1 MKMMKRSIAAIVF
14 TSLAAAASA
23 FASPET
29 KKVVAGP
36 QYARNGLHKMLFGK
50 DYRALW
56 TTPAAFE
63 VLDLG
68 REAGG
73 LTPVARLAGM
83 QTKVL
88 ALKGKDGRNYTFRS
102 LDKKASELLEDDLRG
117 TIVDRILEDALAAQ
131 HPASEVV
138 ARGLLEAAGIP
149 TPPWRLVVL
158 PDDPALGEFRKEFAG
173 QVGDFADYP
182 SAVTESNPGFLGVTE
197 VIDHIEMYR
206 RLQAGTGDQVDV
218 QALLKARLMDIF
230 MGDWDRHRKQWRWA
244 RFPSS
249 PLWEPIP
256 EDRDQAFSRYEG
268 LLLDLNR
275 SRDRRLQKLGPRY
288 AGIGGLTE
296 NGRDQDRRLLSGLT
310 REDYRRAATA
320 LRAQLT
326 NDAIDGA
333 VARMPAEWLSIDGA
347 RLAKDL
353 KARRDA
359 LVEVA
364 DRFYEHLA
372 ERADVYLT
380 DLPELVE
387 AKRLEHGDVEVSVRP
402 LPADGPPGEVTYR
415 RVFNKQETEEIRLY
429 ALGGDDRIT
438 VTGREDG
445 IKLRVIGGPGND
457 TLDDSQG
464 GATRMSDS
472 QGQNR
477 VLSGPG
483 TRNDTRPYEPPPP
496 PENAPWLPPK
506 DFDSATWRLPW
517 IGYTSDIGFFLGQG
531 LEHRRYGFRKDNFS
545 SRHVFRAGYAFGE
558 TSGRF
563 DYSGT
568 FNRENSRNS
577 LGLGFYWSGIE
588 VLRFYGFGNET
599 PNNGDKDFYRARENQ
614 VVLYPSFT
622 WSITRTASLT
632 MGPVGRY
639 SRPRGS
645 DPSFVDEAVPAY
657 YGRSDFGQAGAHA
670 LFLLDGRDSNAY
682 PRRGG
687 LVAVRGT
694 VWPKVWDTDSTYG
707 EVNGNVNG
715 YLSAGQW
722 LTLAVRGGGQK
733 VFGDYP
739 YFDAASLG
747 GGGLEKGPLD
757 APDETLRGFRAGRF
771 TGDSSVYGNAELRLR
786 LGRATIFVPTHFGI
800 FGLFDGGRVWYQGE
814 DSDEWHKSYGG
825 GIWLSFL
832 KYRSTF
838 TAYYA
843 HSKED
848 NLFRV
853 GGGFTF

>member
-1 MKMMKRSIAAIVF
+1 
-14 TSLAAAASA
+14 
-23 FASPET
+23 
-29 KKVVAGP
+29 
-36 QYARNGLHKMLFGK
+36 
-50 DYRALW
+50 
-56 TTPAAFE
+56 
-63 VLDLG
+63 
-68 REAGG
+68 
-73 LTPVARLAGM
+73 
-83 QTKVL
+83 
-88 ALKGKDGRNYTFRS
+88 
-102 LDKKASELLEDDLRG
+102 
-117 TIVDRILEDALAAQ
+117 
-131 HPASEVV
+131 
-138 ARGLLEAAGIP
+138 
-149 TPPWRLVVL
+149 
-158 PDDPALGEFRKEFAG
+158 
-173 QVGDFADYP
+173 
-182 SAVTESNPGFLGVTE
+182 
-197 VIDHIEMYR
+197 
-206 RLQAGTGDQVDV
+206 
-218 QALLKARLMDIF
+218 
-230 MGDWDRHRKQWRWA
+230 
-244 RFPSS
+244 
-249 PLWEPIP
+249 
-256 EDRDQAFSRYEG
+256 
-268 LLLDLNR
+268 
-275 SRDRRLQKLGPRY
+275 
-288 AGIGGLTE
+288 
-296 NGRDQDRRLLSGLT
+296 
-310 REDYRRAATA
+310 
-320 LRAQLT
+320 
-326 NDAIDGA
+326 
-333 VARMPAEWLSIDGA
+333 MPAEWQAIDGA

-353 KARRDA
+353 KARRDS

-402 LPADGPPGEVTYR
+402 LPADGPPGDVTYR
-415 RVFNKQETEEIRLY
+415 RVFQKQETEEIRLY

-464 GATRMSDS
+464 GGTRMSDS

-477 VLSGPG
+477 VLGGPG

-506 DFDSATWRLPW
+506 DFDSSTWRLPW
-517 IGYTSDIGFFLGQG
+517 IGYASDFGFFLGQG
-531 LEHRRYGFRKDNFS
+531 LEHRRYGFRKNEFS

-599 PNNGDKDFYRARENQ
+599 ANNGDKDFYRARQNQ

-622 WSITRTASLT
+622 WSITRTTSLT

-639 SRPRGS
+639 SRPRGD
-645 DPSFVDEAVPAY
+645 DPVFVDQAGPF
-657 YGRSDFGQAGAHA
+657 YGRDDFGQVGAHA
-670 LFLLDGRDSNAY
+670 LFLLDGRDSIQY

-687 LVAVRGT
+687 LLAVRGT

-707 EVNGNVNG
+707 EVNGNANG

-733 VFGDYP
+733 VFGTYP

-757 APDETLRGFRAGRF
+757 APDATLRGFRAGRF
-771 TGDSSVYGNAELRLR
+771 SGDSSVYGNADLRLR

-800 FGLFDGGRVWYQGE
+800 FGLFDVGRVWYEGE
-814 DSDEWHKSYGG
+814 DSNDWHTSYGG
-825 GIWLSFL
+825 GVWLSFL

-848 NLFRV
+848 NLFRM